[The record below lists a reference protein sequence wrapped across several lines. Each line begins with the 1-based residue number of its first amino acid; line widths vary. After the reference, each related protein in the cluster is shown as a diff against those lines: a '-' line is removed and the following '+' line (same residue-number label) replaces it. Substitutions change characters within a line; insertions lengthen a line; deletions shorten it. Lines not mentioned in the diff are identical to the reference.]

1 MAVSDDVRKSVQA
14 AVPPH
19 TSNRAAVRLRA
30 RIAVLLTCIGAFA
43 ACDPVTP
50 PNATSH
56 TTPTATVSPPR
67 PCTFLTQQSAA
78 AISGDAAVTNQAL
91 NVFEPIYGY
100 VACIY
105 SDPQHEANSVSV
117 QIKSTPNGVD
127 ASALQQAATFFEGG
141 EPVQPY
147 ASFAVPGVGESA
159 LGEAIPGVAFIVF
172 VTRDLLV
179 YVGAFSASLSPSA
192 LRGGVENLAEQVAAA
207 L

>member
-1 MAVSDDVRKSVQA
+1 MRRSIQT

-19 TSNRAAVRLRA
+19 TSNHAAVHLRA
-30 RIAVLLTCIGAFA
+30 RIAVLLTCTGAFG
-43 ACDPVTP
+43 ACDSVTP
-50 PNATSH
+50 PNGTSR

-105 SDPQHEANSVSV
+105 SDPKHEADSASM
-117 QIKSTPNGVD
+117 QIKSAPNGVD
-127 ASALQQAATFFEGG
+127 ASALQEAATFFEGG

-147 ASFAVPGVGESA
+147 ASFAVAGVGEGA
-159 LGEAIPGVAFIVF
+159 LGDAIPGVAFVVF
-172 VTRDLLV
+172 ATRDLLV
-179 YVGAFSASLSPSA
+179 YVGAFSASLSSSA
-192 LRGGVENLAEQVAAA
+192 LRGGVEHFADQVAAA
-207 L
+207 LYLRT